1 MGPARLALLLALF
14 YAALLA
20 DTVASPLLAI
30 GDVQPDWT
38 ALVLVVWLLGTRSNW
53 APLIAAGLGAL
64 VDLAAVGHVGPGII
78 AFTVMGQL
86 VPLLRAKLPSRHVMA
101 EAAAV
106 ALGTFGIGLVL
117 SAAAAIAGELPRSP
131 WATLLNLTG
140 TSIYTGAVAV
150 PILML
155 RNWLLGN
162 SLRPSWRMAR

>member
-1 MGPARLALLLALF
+1 MGLARLALLLALF
-14 YAALLA
+14 YAAILA
-20 DTVASPLLAI
+20 DTVASPLLAM
-30 GDVQPDWT
+30 GDVRPDWT
-38 ALVLVVWLLGTRSNW
+38 ALVLVVWLLDTRSNW

-64 VDLAAVGHVGPGII
+64 VDLAAAGRVGPGII
-78 AFTVMGQL
+78 AFALMGQL

-117 SAAAAIAGELPRSP
+117 SAAAAIAGQLPR
-131 WATLLNLTG
+131 TLGAAFLNLTG
-140 TSIYTGAVAV
+140 TAIYTGAVAV

>member
-1 MGPARLALLLALF
+1 MAPARLALLLALF
-14 YAALLA
+14 YTALLA
-20 DTVASPLLAI
+20 DTVAGPLLAI
-30 GDVQPDWT
+30 GNVRPDWT
-38 ALVLVVWLLGTRSNW
+38 ALVLVVWLLGTRSKW

-64 VDLAAVGHVGPGII
+64 VDLATSSRVGPGIM
-78 AFTVMGQL
+78 AFAVAGQL
-86 VPLLRAKLPSRHVMA
+86 VPLLGAKLPSRHVLV

-106 ALGTFGIGLVL
+106 ALGTFGIALML
-117 SAAAAIAGELPRSP
+117 SASAAIAGELSRST

-140 TSIYTGAVAV
+140 TAIYTGAVAV